1 VSWENVELDVAV
13 PEPVRQMLLSWG
25 TCAGRLRLFSR
36 FMAIGVRNERVSPAF
51 RRPASGSAQPAVAV
65 QSATGRQA

>member
-1 VSWENVELDVAV
+1 
-13 PEPVRQMLLSWG
+13 
-25 TCAGRLRLFSR
+25 
-36 FMAIGVRNERVSPAF
+36 MAIGVRNERVSPAF